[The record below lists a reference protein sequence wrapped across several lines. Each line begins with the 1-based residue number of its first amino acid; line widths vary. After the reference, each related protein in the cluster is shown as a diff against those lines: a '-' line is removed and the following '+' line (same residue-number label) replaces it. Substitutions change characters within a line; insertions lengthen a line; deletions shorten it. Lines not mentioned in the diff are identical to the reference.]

1 MKTRIEFDE
10 QLQKTGMLHWR
21 MEVDEADSLEWKI
34 RSKPVDKTCPLWDGR
49 DLESWRNEG

>member
-21 MEVDEADSLEWKI
+21 MEVDEADSL
-34 RSKPVDKTCPLWDGR
+34 
-49 DLESWRNEG
+49 